1 MVSLNRLTVLINHK
15 VFEPVNKPTN
25 KHTYSCKN
33 LDLEK
38 VHMAF
43 CCTHLF
49 STISFHLQSSYNGV
63 WNKILHSWYLCFGN
77 SQSCRLTILS
87 KFKAILQPFNDIY
100 NILIPSLCILTVLS
114 ILFNAASV
122 IFLRS
127 LNIQRKKAESN
138 FLIIMSI
145 TTLFQLIGAIV
156 TVILLKFR
164 TSIYPILSTIMPF
177 VSDGLSLVQ
186 PWLLLFF
193 SNAVSFISNRDRNS
207 IYSLLFR
214 PGPFQRQFPC
224 QFPNLIFK
232 IFRSERKW
240 NLFLESTKKYNL
252 FKFNQLQTS
261 DWVLNFQK
269 HLKLFSTFFA
279 MFQNIKK
286 KFLTK

>member
-1 MVSLNRLTVLINHK
+1 MERCNQYQGDFAPLSFISAMSFHMAYVQYSLTTMVSLNRLTVLINHK
-15 VFEPVNKPTN
+15 VFEPIWKKFTWLFVVLIYFLPFLS
-25 KHTYSCKN
+25 TYKVVIMESEIRYSTRDIYVLVTPN
-33 LDLEK
+33 L
-38 VHMAF
+38 
-43 CCTHLF
+43 
-49 STISFHLQSSYNGV
+49 
-63 WNKILHSWYLCFGN
+63 
-77 SQSCRLTILS
+77 
-87 KFKAILQPFNDIY
+87 PFNDIY

-193 SNAVSFISNRDRNS
+193 SNAIRKEVKS
-207 IYSLLFR
+207 IF
-214 PGPFQRQFPC
+214 G
-224 QFPNLIFK
+224 IH
-232 IFRSERKW
+232 
-240 NLFLESTKKYNL
+240 KKV
-252 FKFNQLQTS
+252 QLVQVQSIT
-261 DWVLNFQK
+261 N
-269 HLKLFSTFFA
+269 
-279 MFQNIKK
+279 
-286 KFLTK
+286 